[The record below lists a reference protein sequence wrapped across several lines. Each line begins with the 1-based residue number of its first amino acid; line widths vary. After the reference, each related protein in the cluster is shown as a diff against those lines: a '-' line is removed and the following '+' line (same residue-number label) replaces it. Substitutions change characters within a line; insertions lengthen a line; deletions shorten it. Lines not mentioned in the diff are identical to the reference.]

1 MRSSIIT
8 FRIQNHNEGTVPK
21 ILNFNQLSIIF
32 FRCKMSFQSNL
43 APGVFK
49 NLITHAVA
57 MALVPLGVFFAVKWA
72 GFSGTAAAISKFKDY
87 VMTFLQKRR

>member
-1 MRSSIIT
+1 
-8 FRIQNHNEGTVPK
+8 
-21 ILNFNQLSIIF
+21 
-32 FRCKMSFQSNL
+32 MSFQSNL

-72 GFSGTAAAISKFKDY
+72 GFSGTAAAISKFQY
-87 VMTFLQKRR
+87 